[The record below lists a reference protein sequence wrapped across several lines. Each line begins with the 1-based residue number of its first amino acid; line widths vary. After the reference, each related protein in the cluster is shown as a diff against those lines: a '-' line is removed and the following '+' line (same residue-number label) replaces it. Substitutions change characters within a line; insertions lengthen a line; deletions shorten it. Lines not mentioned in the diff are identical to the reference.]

1 MRKHGRKDGN
11 HAELER
17 VLRQLGYL
25 VFDCSGMG
33 DGYPDLTVARGG
45 VVRLLE
51 VKTSEGTLTK
61 TQQRFIQLGWP
72 VTIVRSIDDLVA
84 L

>member
-1 MRKHGRKDGN
+1 MRRHGRKDGN

-25 VFDCSGMG
+25 VFDCSAVG
-33 DGYPDLTVARGG
+33 DGFPDLTVCRAGR
-45 VVRLLE
+45 VQLLE
-51 VKTSEGTLTK
+51 VKAPGGTLTAE
-61 TQQRFIQLGWP
+61 QQRFMQLGWP
-72 VTIVRSIDDLVA
+72 VTIVRSLDDLVA